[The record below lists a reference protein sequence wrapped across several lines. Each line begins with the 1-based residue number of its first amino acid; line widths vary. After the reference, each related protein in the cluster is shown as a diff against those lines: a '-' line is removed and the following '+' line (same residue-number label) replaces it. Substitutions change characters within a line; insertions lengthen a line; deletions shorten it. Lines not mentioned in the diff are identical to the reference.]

1 MSAVVNLKD
10 VLFGDG
16 KTYRVIAFY
25 QGEVVLFR
33 MDKRGFQ
40 IDTIP
45 FSDLESE
52 IRTGN
57 IVKIT
62 DPASDNRYAAHSD
75 NEMNA
80 AQKRYDLIAPI
91 VTNPEAILESR
102 LRTAIIRSQ
111 SISEEDF
118 ATKRRYAYR
127 YLEKYFRDGMT
138 VTCLTR

>member
-1 MSAVVNLKD
+1 
-10 VLFGDG
+10 
-16 KTYRVIAFY
+16 
-25 QGEVVLFR
+25 

-40 IDTIP
+40 IETIP
-45 FSDLESE
+45 FSGLESE
-52 IRTGN
+52 IRIGN

-102 LRTAIIRSQ
+102 LRTAIIR
-111 SISEEDF
+111 
-118 ATKRRYAYR
+118 T
-127 YLEKYFRDGMT
+127 
-138 VTCLTR
+138 

>member
-40 IDTIP
+40 IETIP
-45 FSDLESE
+45 FSGLESE
-52 IRTGN
+52 IRIGN

-80 AQKRYDLIAPI
+80 AQKRYDLIAPMSLI
-91 VTNPEAILESR
+91 PK
-102 LRTAIIRSQ
+102 RSLKA
-111 SISEEDF
+111 D
-118 ATKRRYAYR
+118 
-127 YLEKYFRDGMT
+127 
-138 VTCLTR
+138 

>member
-10 VLFGDG
+10 VLLWDG

-25 QGEVVLFR
+25 QKEVVLFR
-33 MDKRGFQ
+33 MDKSGFQ
-40 IDTIP
+40 IDKLP
-45 FSDLESE
+45 FSNLESE

-57 IVKIT
+57 IIKIT
-62 DPASDNRYAAHSD
+62 DPASGNRYAAHSEND
-75 NEMNA
+75 MSA

-91 VTNPEAILESR
+91 VTNPRAILESR
-102 LRTAIIRSQ
+102 LRTEIIRSQ

-127 YLEKYFRDGMT
+127 YMEK
-138 VTCLTR
+138 